1 MSWAWCFYKRFGKIL
16 WVWYSW
22 VLKVYFL
29 WVLGNIMHDVL
40 NGILDIL
47 FMKLLKVIFLWGIEN
62 IFWVLTYLS
71 ILSMNIWILGIS
83 IYIWLCVRY
92 LGCWDEIVES
102 GEYRMSVWCAV
113 STTLC
118 TSPDVEL
125 GYGDLRYLEL
135 SEPGASLTG
144 CCCRPL
150 IG

>member
-1 MSWAWCFYKRFGKIL
+1 MNIL
-16 WVWYSW
+16 YSW
-22 VLKVYFL
+22 VEFDVCIALWRSWILKVYFIRI
-29 WVLGNIMHDVL
+29 LGNFMHDVL

-47 FMKLLKVIFLWGIEN
+47 FIQLLKVIFLWGFRN

-71 ILSMNIWILGIS
+71 ILSMYIWILR
-83 IYIWLCVRY
+83 IYIYVWLCVGY
-92 LGCWDEIVES
+92 LGCWDEILES
-102 GEYRMSVWCAV
+102 DEHRMSVWSAI

-118 TSPDVEL
+118 TSPDLEL
-125 GYGDLRYLEL
+125 GYGYLRYLEE